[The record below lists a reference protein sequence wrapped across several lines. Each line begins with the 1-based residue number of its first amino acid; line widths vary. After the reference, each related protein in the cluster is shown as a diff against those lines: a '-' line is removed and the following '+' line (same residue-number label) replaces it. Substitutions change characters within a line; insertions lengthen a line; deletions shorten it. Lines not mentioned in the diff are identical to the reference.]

1 MKLFRIFILICFS
14 FLAGCS
20 DLEDPSVQEPTDE
33 QLILLRNV
41 LSGPLDTPDGK
52 LKSESFY
59 YGPETLQYRTDFY
72 YDTQGRELLRVTI
85 PDQDTAGV
93 YLNEY
98 LADGKLDQTVVYI
111 PGPEGFVFVHYF
123 KRFYENNDQTINV
136 MQGRDGNYSQY
147 AHYKFDQHGRKIS
160 YRRGTETLF
169 DLHEYYYET
178 GQSTQIMEEH
188 YRQSGM
194 TEPFYRYRYD
204 YDGRNFLIAKSLQLL
219 GPEFRPAFEYGYDE
233 NGNLIEEITNYL
245 YLGTV
250 PTERKTFEY
259 Y

>member
-1 MKLFRIFILICFS
+1 MKSFRFLILVSFI

-20 DLEDPSVQEPTDE
+20 DPEKPSIPEPVDE
-33 QLILLRNV
+33 RFLLLQDV
-41 LSGPLDTPDGK
+41 LRGPLVTPAGK

-72 YDTQGRELLRVTI
+72 YDTEGRDFLRI
-85 PDQDTAGV
+85 RIQAGDTTEIF
-93 YLNEY
+93 LSEY
-98 LADGKLDQTVVYI
+98 LENGKLDQTGVFHS
-111 PGPEGFVFVHYF
+111 GPKAFVFAHYF
-123 KRFYENNDQTINV
+123 KRLYENNGQTINV
-136 MQGRDGNYSQY
+136 MQERDGNYSQY
-147 AHYKFDQHGRKIS
+147 EQHKIDGQGRKIS
-160 YRRGTETLF
+160 YRRGTEAAF
-169 DLHEYYYET
+169 DLHEYFYET
-178 GQSTQIMEEH
+178 DQSTQIIEEH

-204 YDGRNFLIAKSLQLL
+204 YDERNLLLAKSLQLL
-219 GPEFRPAFEYGYDE
+219 GPDFRPAFEYKYDG

-250 PTERKTFEY
+250 PTERKTYEY